1 MIDQKLI
8 FIPLLAQVL
17 LTAIDWFWMYKTRI
31 AEMKR
36 NRINPRILSN
46 ATESSNN
53 CLNSVVDSADNFKN
67 LFEIPV
73 LFYVAVI
80 MLYVTQMVDVLF
92 LTLAGVFVLFR
103 YIHSFVH
110 ITYNNV
116 MHRFTVYVIST
127 LMLWIIWIMIV
138 IRLMG

>member
-8 FIPLLAQVL
+8 FVPLFAQVL
-17 LTAIDWFWMYKTRI
+17 LTALVWAWMFKTRI
-31 AEMKR
+31 AEMKQ
-36 NRINPRILSN
+36 NRISPQSLAN
-46 ATESSNN
+46 AADGVTR
-53 CLNSVVDSADNFKN
+53 LKYVAGPADNFKN

-73 LFYVAVI
+73 LFFVAVVS
-80 MLYVTQMVDVLF
+80 LYVTQQVDVLF

-103 YIHSFVH
+103 YIHSFIH

-116 MHRFTVYVIST
+116 LHRFTVYVIST

-138 IRLMG
+138 IRLMWG